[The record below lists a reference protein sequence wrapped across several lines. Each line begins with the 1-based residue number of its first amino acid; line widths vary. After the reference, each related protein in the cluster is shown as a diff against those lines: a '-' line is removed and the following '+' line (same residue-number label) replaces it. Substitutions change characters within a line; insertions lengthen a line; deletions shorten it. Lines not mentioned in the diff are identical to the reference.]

1 MSTARMCKAQENRS
15 QNSKRTTK
23 GICACYE
30 SNHTACNRTQR
41 HYKGPSEITRGNGTK
56 YNQNRVLAALS
67 PFPYLLVR
75 CHGEHRALHQTG
87 KCCSTSAVTRHGT
100 NEDNKHKFELS
111 IRKYSSQVTAEVCSV
126 KTCPGRYWV
135 YISANIAPIH
145 CYLITTLLA
154 NSPDNKSLKIYI

>member
-1 MSTARMCKAQENRS
+1 MPKDTVSLWLSAPVVTAMKDLDTGSEHLIEESARSKLVRCTSTTRMCKAQENRS

-30 SNHTACNRTQR
+30 NNHTACNRTQR

-75 CHGEHRALHQTG
+75 CHAEHRALHQTG
-87 KCCSTSAVTRHGT
+87 KCCSTSAVIRPGT
-100 NEDNKHKFELS
+100 NEDNKK
-111 IRKYSSQVTAEVCSV
+111 V
-126 KTCPGRYWV
+126 W
-135 YISANIAPIH
+135 
-145 CYLITTLLA
+145 TL
-154 NSPDNKSLKIYI
+154 N